1 MLFLFYTFVFFYT
14 DNINLNEDIIPFF
27 ICHWGKC
34 THSRKM
40 SSLFQVSQGWH
51 SSYSDAD
58 TGKAF
63 KREKPVDLYERLI
76 AMYDSPHSWILDLC
90 SGAGNESEWISA
102 LKMLKKSNTV
112 RSLQFRIW
120 YSIFTYLL
128 YSFCEPWLLSSKALP
143 HASIIVTSTMTM
155 K

>member
-40 SSLFQVSQGWH
+40 SSLFQVTQ
-51 SSYSDAD
+51 
-58 TGKAF
+58 TRTRVKPTRGK
-63 KREKPVDLYERLI
+63 KLVDLYERLI

-90 SGAGNESEWISA
+90 SGAGN
-102 LKMLKKSNTV
+102 
-112 RSLQFRIW
+112 
-120 YSIFTYLL
+120 
-128 YSFCEPWLLSSKALP
+128 
-143 HASIIVTSTMTM
+143 
-155 K
+155 